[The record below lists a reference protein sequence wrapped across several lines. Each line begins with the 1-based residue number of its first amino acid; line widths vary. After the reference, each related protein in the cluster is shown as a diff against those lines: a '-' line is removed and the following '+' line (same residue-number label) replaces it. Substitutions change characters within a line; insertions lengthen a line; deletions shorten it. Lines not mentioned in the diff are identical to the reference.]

1 MKSAISEVSGEIDLT
16 KNRVGG
22 GGFRPPVGARSFA
35 ILRVGKISGMGK
47 VAAAA
52 QHNFRERET
61 HNADPDRLDQNRVLA
76 GARDTDELIQKWHD
90 LAPDKVRKNAVHA
103 LEYVVTAS
111 PEKLAAMSAQERA
124 SYFEDT
130 LDWLK
135 EKHGAENILSAVVHE
150 DERSPH
156 LQAMVIPLDER
167 GKLNARALVGG
178 KAQLSAMQ
186 THFAESVGA
195 KYGLER
201 GIQRSGAKHEDIK
214 TYYNRARDV
223 ATASV
228 TLPERLSGGPLGAGR
243 ETDEEWRARAS
254 EGVTEAL
261 RTVLAHH
268 DDERQRFDEVMG
280 DVSRTMLAQKS
291 AIERKEAEVDRR
303 GEMLNL
309 TIQAGELREAP
320 DPAGI
325 REFEDRYLKAGQNI
339 EPEIRAVI
347 DQLAVE
353 AGARS
358 FDQLEAD
365 RQRDLEQP
373 RSRDDDEHER

>member
-1 MKSAISEVSGEIDLT
+1 MKNAISEITGEIDLS
-16 KNRVGG
+16 KNRIGG

-124 SYFEDT
+124 SYFEDA

-201 GIQRSGAKHEDIK
+201 GIQRSGAKHEDIQ
-214 TYYNRARDV
+214 TYYNRARGV

-228 TLPERLSGGPLGAGR
+228 ALPERLSGGFLGSGR
-243 ETDEEWRARAS
+243 ETDEEWRTRAS

-268 DDERQRFDEVMG
+268 DDERRRFDEVMG
-280 DVSRTMLAQKS
+280 DVSRTVLAQKS

-309 TIQAGELREAP
+309 TIQASELREAP

-373 RSRDDDEHER
+373 RSRDDDEYER